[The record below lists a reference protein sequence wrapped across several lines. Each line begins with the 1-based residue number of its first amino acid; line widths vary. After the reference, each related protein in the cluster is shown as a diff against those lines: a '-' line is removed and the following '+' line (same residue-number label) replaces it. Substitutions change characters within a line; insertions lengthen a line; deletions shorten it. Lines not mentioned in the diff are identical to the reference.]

1 MTDGRK
7 TLNLRRL
14 SLLPLGL
21 LLSMLLVIGSVCLWG
36 RRSFGIVRCA
46 VRQRYSWFLNSA
58 TSLVALSGAGNE
70 MSLGLELRSARWL
83 PEALIG
89 PNVAFVSFLP
99 VAQGPLFAGLRG

>member
-1 MTDGRK
+1 
-7 TLNLRRL
+7 
-14 SLLPLGL
+14 
-21 LLSMLLVIGSVCLWG
+21 
-36 RRSFGIVRCA
+36 
-46 VRQRYSWFLNSA
+46 
-58 TSLVALSGAGNE
+58 